1 MPSQLQLGKGGIDGD
16 IKATVFPNLS
26 EPRTAVIPDQH
37 SDFLA
42 FQKLQ
47 VSVPYVPQIRT
58 FQDISMGCSGLIYG
72 HPLLPFIFFPHIISL
87 RSIWEFH
94 TMHHD
99 HTHIPAL
106 PWPSTRLVAYPPE
119 KVKGKIRNKNK
130 QVQFALSII
139 GCTVCRR
146 GGPLTCSFDHVI
158 ICTEPGQNISSASLT
173 LR

>member
-94 TMHHD
+94 TMHPITLANSSQVHPPTLVPTPKEKIYTESNLCCPYNSLE
-99 HTHIPAL
+99 HGQT
-106 PWPSTRLVAYPPE
+106 PWPAPQR
-119 KVKGKIRNKNK
+119 
-130 QVQFALSII
+130 
-139 GCTVCRR
+139 
-146 GGPLTCSFDHVI
+146 
-158 ICTEPGQNISSASLT
+158 
-173 LR
+173 

>member
-1 MPSQLQLGKGGIDGD
+1 MEQAWLEESASLVNLQFKHFTCI
-16 IKATVFPNLS
+16 
-26 EPRTAVIPDQH
+26 
-37 SDFLA
+37 FLN
-42 FQKLQ
+42 
-47 VSVPYVPQIRT
+47 IT
-58 FQDISMGCSGLIYG
+58 FL
-72 HPLLPFIFFPHIISL
+72 FIL
-87 RSIWEFH
+87 WEFH

-106 PWPSTRLVAYPPE
+106 PWLSTRLVAYPPE